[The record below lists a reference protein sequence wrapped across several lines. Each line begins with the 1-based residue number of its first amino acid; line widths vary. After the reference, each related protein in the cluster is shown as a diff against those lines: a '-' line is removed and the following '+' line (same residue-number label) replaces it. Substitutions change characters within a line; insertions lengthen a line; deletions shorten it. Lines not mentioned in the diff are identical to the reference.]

1 MAQQLEGAW
10 QPLILLPTLFK
21 KKKKKKSRVRSSFLK
36 VENGERAREEEERK
50 PIYNP
55 VVTPNFRHSHRWLH
69 GPLGLPRRVGLSEK
83 QQRGLCPARVT
94 EPQFEVAAMGLSSSM
109 SMLELVGCRLL

>member
-10 QPLILLPTLFK
+10 QPLILHPTLFK
-21 KKKKKKSRVRSSFLK
+21 KKKKTGAFFFFEGRERMAKGP
-36 VENGERAREEEERK
+36 GEKRKEK

-55 VVTPNFRHSHRWLH
+55 VVTPQISVTPHRWLH

-83 QQRGLCPARVT
+83 QQRGLRPARVT
-94 EPQFEVAAMGLSSSM
+94 ELQFEVAAMGLSSSM

>member
-21 KKKKKKSRVRSSFLK
+21 KKKNQGAFFFFEGRERMAKGP
-36 VENGERAREEEERK
+36 GEKRKEK

>member
-21 KKKKKKSRVRSSFLK
+21 KKKKKKIQGAFFFF
-36 VENGERAREEEERK
+36 EGREWRKGQGRRERK